1 MEQIRLSENDILVSF
16 DVVSLFTNVPVEE
29 ACIIAKERLLLDSTL
44 PQRTNLSPE
53 NIYDLLKL
61 CLTTTCFQ
69 WREKY
74 YEQTY
79 GAPMGSP
86 LSPHVMANLFMEEF
100 EKNALATATLKTGF
114 WFRYVDDTLSSWCH
128 GLDNL
133 QRFLDHINSLHPS
146 MKFTYE
152 VQKDDKTIPFLDV
165 LFTIREDGSL
175 GHKVY
180 IGNLRIQTGICIL
193 IHSSILVSKTPCAK
207 HLLTERKQ
215 FVS

>member
-1 MEQIRLSENDILVSF
+1 MAKYLAEILKPVVGKSEHHVVNSKEFVTKMEHIRLISENDILVSF

-86 LSPHVMANLFMEEF
+86 LSPVMANLFMEEF
-100 EKNALATATLKTGF
+100 EKNALATATLKPGF
-114 WFRYVDDTLSSWCH
+114 WFRYVDDTLS
-128 GLDNL
+128 
-133 QRFLDHINSLHPS
+133 
-146 MKFTYE
+146 T
-152 VQKDDKTIPFLDV
+152 
-165 LFTIREDGSL
+165 
-175 GHKVY
+175 
-180 IGNLRIQTGICIL
+180 
-193 IHSSILVSKTPCAK
+193 
-207 HLLTERKQ
+207 
-215 FVS
+215 